1 MKQQFIISISKYN
14 VMISFITWDLQVYHY
29 LLNLNLVSE
38 QSCSNLQVLYYLIRL
53 SKFSKGTHF
62 VYKDPRAIK
71 LLHHFVTIV
80 VLIDIIEFPWKLRN
94 WLNRWI
100 LFDGVSWTNLF
111 MTWLQVF
118 PGAWTAIL
126 ISLDNV
132 GIWNLR
138 SQNLD
143 TWYLGQEVYVNVVN
157 PEITDKTELPLPDN
171 AIYCGVLSSLQ
182 K

>member
-1 MKQQFIISISKYN
+1 
-14 VMISFITWDLQVYHY
+14 
-29 LLNLNLVSE
+29 
-38 QSCSNLQVLYYLIRL
+38 
-53 SKFSKGTHF
+53 
-62 VYKDPRAIK
+62 
-71 LLHHFVTIV
+71 
-80 VLIDIIEFPWKLRN
+80 
-94 WLNRWI
+94 
-100 LFDGVSWTNLF
+100 

-126 ISLDNV
+126 VSLDNV

-138 SQNLD
+138 TENLN

-171 AIYCGVLSSLQ
+171 TIYCGVLSSLQ

>member
-1 MKQQFIISISKYN
+1 
-14 VMISFITWDLQVYHY
+14 
-29 LLNLNLVSE
+29 
-38 QSCSNLQVLYYLIRL
+38 
-53 SKFSKGTHF
+53 
-62 VYKDPRAIK
+62 
-71 LLHHFVTIV
+71 
-80 VLIDIIEFPWKLRN
+80 
-94 WLNRWI
+94 
-100 LFDGVSWTNLF
+100 

-126 ISLDNV
+126 VSLDNV

-138 SQNLD
+138 TENLN